1 MAEIHF
7 YHFSSYAT
15 KNGSAKCDICPV
27 GHHCV
32 KADESPKPCSPGTF
46 NDLNGQVSCRAC
58 ADGNYSAYPGAV
70 VCDLCPIGSYCDE
83 KDEPPK
89 PCPAGFFCL
98 EGQTVGTPCPTGYQ
112 TTLTGQSYCRIC
124 SP

>member
-1 MAEIHF
+1 
-7 YHFSSYAT
+7 
-15 KNGSAKCDICPV
+15 
-27 GHHCV
+27 
-32 KADESPKPCSPGTF
+32 
-46 NDLNGQVSCRAC
+46 
-58 ADGNYSAYPGAV
+58 GAV

-89 PCPAGFFCL
+89 PCPAGSFCL